1 MLLLEQKG
9 IRCKTRDGKN
19 HLLAIKK
26 WRTRIFL
33 LHKNGC
39 IESTDIT
46 FLRGIF
52 QGDIFS
58 PLIFCLALAPI
69 RNILKYKG
77 YPSFNTKKAI
87 HI

>member
-1 MLLLEQKG
+1 M
-9 IRCKTRDGKN
+9 
-19 HLLAIKK
+19 KK

-33 LHKNGC
+33 PHKNGC
-39 IESTDIT
+39 IKSTDIT

-69 RNILKYKG
+69 RNILKYKE
-77 YPSFNTKKAI
+77 YPSFKTKKAI